1 MHKDFSYQNY
11 TIRIQAHQDQ
21 CSEYAY
27 VIVDP
32 EGNEIKHVTKG
43 GDTQDRAL
51 ANAQEMIDFELNLA
65 QE

>member
-1 MHKDFSYQNY
+1 MSEDISYKGH
-11 TIRIQAHQDQ
+11 TIRVTPHQDQ

-27 VIVDP
+27 VIVDS

-43 GDTQDRAL
+43 GDTREKAV
-51 ANAQEMIDFELNLA
+51 ANAQEMIDFEEKLQ